1 MNSYGYNIAI
11 PHLVDSELL
20 ANFIAKDLSSSI
32 EYDFA
37 K

>member
-1 MNSYGYNIAI
+1 MHSDGYNIAM
-11 PHLVDSELL
+11 PCLMDSKLL

-32 EYDFA
+32 EYDFT